1 MMMVPSSARATEEKM
16 MPPAPSMVLLF
27 AAAMLAAD
35 SAPAQQL
42 PDRPNVVF
50 ILADDL
56 GIGDVKC
63 FGGDRSQIPTPNF
76 DRLAREG
83 MKLTDAHP
91 NVSHCVPTRMALMTG
106 RNPWRFA
113 APKENGPWGFLTP
126 RFSSD
131 TFTLGDL
138 MRQAGYR
145 TGYIGKWHLGTIMPT
160 TDGKTQGPT
169 NVDYTQPLVVGPND
183 YGFDETFILPGS
195 LDMFPYVFVKNG
207 IFQGSVTAQKGWS
220 AFNRVGP
227 AAEDFED
234 VKVLDTFSTQAE
246 EFLAEPRNKDQP
258 FFLFFALTSP
268 HTPTSP
274 SEPFE
279 GQSGIGLYGDFVYE
293 TDHCI
298 GRVLD
303 ALEKHGLDE
312 NTLVIATSDHGAGA
326 YGGNIRKAT
335 PFQIQQLEHFGH
347 YSGGIYRGYKFSIYE
362 GGLRIPFVARWPNV
376 IAPGSE
382 CDRLIGLVD
391 LMATL
396 GEITETKLSD
406 SSGPD
411 SISFLPL
418 LKQPDAESP
427 RKTLILESANS
438 FAIREGRWKLALCP
452 GSGCAG
458 THCNRPTREEAW
470 KAAIE
475 AFGRKPTRDEAKQA
489 PFVQLFDLEA
499 DPGEANNLAAQ
510 HPDRVVEMI
519 KLLERD
525 IARGRCTPGPELT
538 NDREVDYLPG
548 IDRFLS
554 K

>member
-1 MMMVPSSARATEEKM
+1 MIRLFSVSLV
-16 MPPAPSMVLLF
+16 VLIGIEF
-27 AAAMLAAD
+27 SVSTQAA
-35 SAPAQQL
+35 
-42 PDRPNVVF
+42 DRPNVVF

-83 MKLTDAHP
+83 MKFTDAHP
-91 NVSHCVPTRMALMTG
+91 NVSHCIPTRMALMTG

-113 APKENGPWGFLTP
+113 PPKENGPWGFLTP
-126 RFSSD
+126 RFATE

-138 MRQAGYR
+138 MQQSGYR
-145 TGYIGKWHLGTIMPT
+145 TGYIGKWHLGTSMTT

-169 NVDYTQPLVVGPND
+169 NVDYTKPLKVGPND

-207 IFQGSVTAQKGWS
+207 VFQGEVTAQKGWS

-234 VKVLDTFSTQAE
+234 TKVLDSFSTKAE
-246 EFLAEPRNKDQP
+246 QFLAEPRNREQP
-258 FFLFFALTSP
+258 FFLFLALTAP

-274 SEPFE
+274 SDPFE
-279 GQSGIGLYGDFVYE
+279 GRSGIGRYGDFVYE

-303 ALEKHGLDE
+303 ALEKNGLDK

-335 PFQIQQLEHFGH
+335 PFQIQELEHFGH

-391 LMATL
+391 MMATL
-396 GEITETKLSD
+396 SDITETKLTETA
-406 SSGPD
+406 GPD
-411 SISFLPL
+411 SISILPL
-418 LKQPDAESP
+418 MKQPDAKAT
-427 RKTLILESANS
+427 RKTLILESANN

-458 THCNRPTREEAW
+458 RYGNRPTRDDAW
-470 KAAIE
+470 KTALE
-475 AFGRKPTRDEAKQA
+475 TFGRKPTREEVKQA
-489 PFVQLFDLEA
+489 PFVQLFDLTSDPEEA
-499 DPGEANNLAAQ
+499 LNLASQ
-510 HPDRVVEMI
+510 HPERVASMLQ
-519 KLLERD
+519 LLERD
-525 IARGRCTPGPELT
+525 IERGRSTPGSKLK
-538 NDREVDYLPG
+538 NDRKVDYLPG
-548 IDRFLS
+548 IS
-554 K
+554 KYVRR